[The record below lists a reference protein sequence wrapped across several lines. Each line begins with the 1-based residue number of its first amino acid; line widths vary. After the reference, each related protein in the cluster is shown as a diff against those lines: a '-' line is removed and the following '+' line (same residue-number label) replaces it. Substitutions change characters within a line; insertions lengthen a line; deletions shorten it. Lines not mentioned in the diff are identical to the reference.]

1 MAGRVTGRWRLAVG
15 APVAYGNI
23 RSRYIVVF
31 TSPPLHRP
39 WRGSLT
45 RVLHG
50 TAITKTPR
58 LLRIPIVPPV
68 FGLPYIGLG
77 SFRWSSPGA
86 RLTKSDLIIPP
97 SAYGPQFSFSAKTL
111 WRCTPTHTPYR
122 GTATE
127 APSLA
132 SDCGFGGG
140 GGGDVLRPSR

>member
-1 MAGRVTGRWRLAVG
+1 MWAGRWRPAVG

-31 TSPPLHRP
+31 SSPPLLRP

-45 RVLHG
+45 GVLHG

-58 LLRIPIVPPV
+58 LLRIPIAPPV
-68 FGLPYIGLG
+68 SGLPYIGLG

-86 RLTKSDLIIPP
+86 RLTKSE
-97 SAYGPQFSFSAKTL
+97 YGPQFSFSAKTL
-111 WRCTPTHTPYR
+111 WRCTPPPTHTPYR

-127 APSLA
+127 APS
-132 SDCGFGGG
+132 DCVRLRVWGGWTS
-140 GGGDVLRPSR
+140 LRPSR

>member
-1 MAGRVTGRWRLAVG
+1 MAGCVAGRWHLAVG

-31 TSPPLHRP
+31 SSPPLLRP
-39 WRGSLT
+39 WRSSLT
-45 RVLHG
+45 GVLHR

-58 LLRIPIVPPV
+58 LLRIPIAPPV
-68 FGLPYIGLG
+68 SGLPYIGLG
-77 SFRWSSPGA
+77 SFWWSSPGA
-86 RLTKSDLIIPP
+86 RLTKSDLIISP
-97 SAYGPQFSFSAKTL
+97 SEYGPQFSFSAKTL
-111 WRCTPTHTPYR
+111 WRCTPPPPTHTPYR

-140 GGGDVLRPSR
+140 GRLTAV